1 MSIKFCLLQNFTMLW
16 ILGFHLN
23 TGSSVSVSQRYWFW
37 CHDKQH
43 MWGYKH
49 EKFSNQFKNRELGNM
64 RIPRSVG
71 GHTSPLLANDITHLL
86 WDAPLEET
94 WNLRRTPITESFS
107 GKAQAL
113 RNCTWERNGNSNGWP
128 TKQQT
133 SCKLFPA
140 TSLFVLTLFCV
151 EN

>member
-1 MSIKFCLLQNFTMLW
+1 MSIKFCLLDNFTMLW
-16 ILGFHLN
+16 MLGFHLN
-23 TGSSVSVSQRYWFW
+23 MCSSVSQRYWFW

-64 RIPRSVG
+64 CWGR
-71 GHTSPLLANDITHLL
+71 SPLLANDITHLS
-86 WDAPLEET
+86 WDAPLEKT
-94 WNLRRTPITESFS
+94 WNLRRTPIAESFS

-113 RNCTWERNGNSNGWP
+113 SNCTWERNGNGNGWL

-133 SCKLFPA
+133 SCKLLPA
-140 TSLFVLTLFCV
+140 TTLFALTLFCV